1 MSRDDFDRLLEAE
14 KDAQRTMALWKER
27 AERAVKDASS
37 DLESSRERALEQI
50 RARSVS
56 EMGSARTAAGAE
68 AAKIRNDGAEIAKG
82 LSGRARSRIGPAVE
96 RALDVVF
103 G

>member
-1 MSRDDFDRLLEAE
+1 MSRDDLQRLLEAE

-37 DLESSRERALEQI
+37 ELESSKEMALEQLRERSNSDMETA
-50 RARSVS
+50 RA
-56 EMGSARTAAGAE
+56 AAAAE
-68 AAKIRNDGAEIAKG
+68 AIKIRNDGAEIAQG

-96 RALDVVF
+96 RALD
-103 G
+103 GLLG

>member
-1 MSRDDFDRLLEAE
+1 MSRDDLERLLEAE

-27 AERAVKDASS
+27 AERAVKEASS
-37 DLESSRERALEQI
+37 DLDKSREMALAQL

-56 EMGSARTAAGAE
+56 DMDSTRAAAGAE

-96 RALDVVF
+96 RALDGLF